1 MSRLPV
7 RIAWRYMQSRK
18 GSRLLSLTTT
28 IAIVLWTIG
37 VGALITIIGV
47 MNGMQQDYRDKIL
60 VGSADIQVLPHNM
73 DLLMYDWRKVL
84 PIVEGTPG
92 VVSVAPFL
100 QVTAFANAPGIHYRA
115 VAQIVGMVSDTGKA
129 AVTPIRSKITP
140 GGGQFTFDT
149 PGGRTGAVVG
159 RRLAELLGVS
169 AGGTDSIKIVTFN
182 PDRIDPVTGR
192 GLQLLDTTLVVTGI
206 FDTGLFEYDDKYVY
220 VALETA
226 QELMRNDGAITGL
239 EVRTLSR
246 DAAFD
251 VDQAL
256 TDTLAFAA
264 RVENWGE
271 RNAVLFQAL
280 KLEKIGMAFILTL
293 VIIVAAF
300 NIVGTLTMV
309 VYDKTREIGILRA
322 MGTTAGAVQRVF
334 FLQGMIIGSIGTA
347 AGVVLGLVM
356 TVLID
361 KYELIKL
368 PPDVYFIDHL
378 PATTEL
384 RDVVLIVLGSMVI
397 AAIATQGPARQAAR
411 LSPVDAIR
419 HE

>member
-60 VGSADIQVLPHNM
+60 VGSADIQVLPNGM
-73 DLLMYDWRKVL
+73 DLLMYDWRKIL
-84 PIVEGTPG
+84 PLVQGTPG
-92 VVSVAPFL
+92 VVAVAPFY
-100 QVTAFANAPGIHYRA
+100 QVTAFANAPGVQYRA
-115 VAQIVGMVSDTGKA
+115 VAQIVGMVSDTGNA
-129 AVTPIRSKITP
+129 AVTPIRSTITP
-140 GGGQFTFDT
+140 DGGQFTFDT

-159 RRLAELLGVS
+159 RRLADLLGVR
-169 AGGTDSIKIVTFN
+169 AGGSDSITIVTFN
-182 PDRIDPVTGR
+182 PDRINPVNG
-192 GLQLLDTTLVVTGI
+192 GMQLLDTTLVVTGI

-220 VALETA
+220 IALETA
-226 QELMRNDGAITGL
+226 QELMQNNGAITGL
-239 EVRTLSR
+239 EVRTRSR
-246 DAAFD
+246 EAAFA
-251 VDQAL
+251 VDSTL
-256 TDTLAFAA
+256 TDTLDFAA

-322 MGTTAGAVQRVF
+322 MGTTASAVQRVF

-356 TVLID
+356 TMLID

-384 RDVVLIVLGSMVI
+384 RDVVLIVLGSMAI
-397 AAIATQGPARQAAR
+397 AAIATHGPARQAAR